1 MGASASSPLAPM
13 RVARFVVV
21 LRIALP
27 GHGGKQS
34 WDVAGSCN
42 AQTGQKSKDGA
53 HVLISKLLP
62 RIHVK
67 TLLNV
72 FSVPVYGVSSC
83 K

>member
-1 MGASASSPLAPM
+1 MGASASSPLASM
-13 RVARFVVV
+13 RFARFVVF
-21 LRIALP
+21 LRIAFA

-34 WDVAGSCN
+34 WDVAGNCN
-42 AQTGQKSKDGA
+42 VQTGQKIKDGA

-67 TLLNV
+67 TLLDV
-72 FSVPVYGVSSC
+72 FSVTVYGVRSC